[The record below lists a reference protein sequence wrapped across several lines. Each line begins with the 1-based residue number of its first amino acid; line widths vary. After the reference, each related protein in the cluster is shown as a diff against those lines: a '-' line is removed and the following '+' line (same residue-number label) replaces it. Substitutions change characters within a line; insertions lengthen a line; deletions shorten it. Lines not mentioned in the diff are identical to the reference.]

1 METITMLNESIAATG
16 EPWALL
22 SQAMLTPEGIQNPYP
37 LLERLHEF
45 GTHFRAPDGSIAV
58 YGYKAAAHL
67 TRSPNFLKRTDVVPQ
82 PLFSR
87 ETPEQLAELRR
98 VAELEADFIVFLNPP
113 DHGRIRNIVNKG
125 FRPSHLAALRPFIT
139 ALIDRLL
146 DNIDPTQPC
155 DLMASFA
162 SIFAPEVV
170 SELIGLP
177 ADERPLIASQ
187 TARQLRGVD
196 PGASYEIRLD
206 SARARHEQC
215 NYVRQV
221 IADRRATPRGDF
233 ISDLIG
239 VSDADGTITD
249 AELTSLVQILYTG
262 GYETTSHM
270 IGNGVVAFLAHPDQW
285 RLFCAEPE
293 RARDAVEE
301 ILRFDGAISLTIFA
315 AGKGAEIDE
324 TPIEEGTVCFG
335 ILAAANHDPAV
346 FPDPSRFDITRPRQG
361 HLAFSSGTHFCLG
374 AALARM
380 ELELVFMELAS
391 RFPNMQLASETGSLR
406 RIDAFHQRAYQTLMV
421 TLTP

>member
-1 METITMLNESIAATG
+1 MLNETITAAG

-22 SQAMLTPEGIQNPYP
+22 SQAMLTPEGIQDPYP
-37 LLERLHEF
+37 LLERLHDF
-45 GTHFRAPDGSIAV
+45 GTHFRTPDGSIAV
-58 YGYKAAAHL
+58 HGYKAVAHL
-67 TRSPNFLKRTDVVPQ
+67 TRSPNFLKRTEVVPQ
-82 PLFSR
+82 PLFSK

-125 FRPSHLAALRPFIT
+125 FRPGHLAALRPFI
-139 ALIDRLL
+139 AGLIDRLL
-146 DNIDPTQPC
+146 AELDPKRPC

-162 SIFAPEVV
+162 SLFAPEVV

-177 ADERPLIASQ
+177 ADERPLIAAQ

-215 NYVRQV
+215 DYVRQV
-221 IADRRATPRGDF
+221 ISDRRRSPRSDF
-233 ISDLIG
+233 ITDLIG
-239 VSDADGTITD
+239 VSDADGTISD
-249 AELTSLVQILYTG
+249 AELTSLIQILYTG

-270 IGNGVVAFLAHPDQW
+270 IGNGVVAFLTHPDQW
-285 RLFCAEPE
+285 RLFRDEPE

-301 ILRFDGAISLTIFA
+301 MLRFDGAISLTIFA
-315 AGKGAEIDE
+315 AGKGATIDE

-346 FPDPSRFDITRPRQG
+346 FPAPSRFDITRPRLG
-361 HLAFSSGTHFCLG
+361 HLAFSSGAHFCLG

-380 ELELVFMELAS
+380 ELEMVFTELAR
-391 RFPNMQLASETGSLR
+391 RFPNMQLATEPGSLR
-406 RIDAFHQRAYQTLMV
+406 RIDAFHQRAYQTLMA
-421 TLTP
+421 TLNP